1 MADDEEVQVIR
12 EEPWIM
18 DPTGRSYWFPKADLP
33 VTVCSTC
40 HGMGHFDSCFDCG
53 NRGYML
59 ARD

>member
-1 MADDEEVQVIR
+1 MADEIR

-40 HGMGHFDSCFDCG
+40 SGAGHFDSCFDCG

-59 ARD
+59 TRD